1 MVERIFETVNLR
13 LDADKT

>member
-1 MVERIFETVNLR
+1 MVEKIFETVNLR